1 MAWDCTGNVMFSNA
15 NIKMKP
21 LTITQ
26 GLEELKFRNIFQSLK
41 YKVHFS
47 FDMNVNMIISI
58 DPN

>member
-1 MAWDCTGNVMFSNA
+1 
-15 NIKMKP
+15 MKP